1 MLEKEKLRGDKPQL
15 RRFYR
20 PSNLDSIPL
29 LDEAEFLNNS
39 SSPKAK
45 VCKSLV
51 PRHEKT
57 RVYTAKNTN
66 GNADKGSNEDAQN
79 GFVAHGTSVK
89 EMKLRLLGHLEGLLR
104 ILLSKILLG

>member
-1 MLEKEKLRGDKPQL
+1 VKFKIHAGVPEGH
-15 RRFYR
+15 
-20 PSNLDSIPL
+20 
-29 LDEAEFLNNS
+29 DEAEFLNNS

-51 PRHEKT
+51 PRNEKT
-57 RVYTAKNTN
+57 RVYTAENTN

-79 GFVAHGTSVK
+79 GFVAHGTSLK

-104 ILLSKILLG
+104 ILLSKILLGCYDGECSGVHFHQF